1 MNFVLKQFDDVL
13 LNFSAK
19 RTMDGMD
26 ISITAIN
33 KDKTERLP
41 LGMEPTSESL
51 TRWLRHRTIPA
62 NRAYAQNFL
71 SKNGLSENDFIRY
84 PANL

>member
-26 ISITAIN
+26 ISITAN
-33 KDKTERLP
+33 K
-41 LGMEPTSESL
+41 
-51 TRWLRHRTIPA
+51 
-62 NRAYAQNFL
+62 
-71 SKNGLSENDFIRY
+71 
-84 PANL
+84 

>member
-41 LGMEPTSESL
+41 LGMSPTSESL

-62 NRAYAQNFL
+62 NRAYAQF
-71 SKNGLSENDFIRY
+71 FIKERFE
-84 PANL
+84 

>member
-33 KDKTERLP
+33 KDQTERLP
-41 LGMEPTSESL
+41 LGTYQRIAHTLVTTSDDSSKSCVC
-51 TRWLRHRTIPA
+51 TK
-62 NRAYAQNFL
+62 FL
-71 SKNGLSENDFIRY
+71 IKERFE
-84 PANL
+84 

>member
-41 LGMEPTSESL
+41 LGMEPTSESPHAGCDIGRFRQ
-51 TRWLRHRTIPA
+51 TVRMHKISYQRTV
-62 NRAYAQNFL
+62 
-71 SKNGLSENDFIRY
+71 
-84 PANL
+84 